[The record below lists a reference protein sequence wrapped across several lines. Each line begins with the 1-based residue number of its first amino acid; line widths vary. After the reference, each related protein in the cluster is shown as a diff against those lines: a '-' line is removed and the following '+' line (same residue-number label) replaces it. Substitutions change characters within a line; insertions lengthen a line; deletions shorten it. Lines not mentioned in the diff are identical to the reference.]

1 MQRIVVGTI
10 TKPQGVKGEL
20 KVLPLTDDVERFEEL
35 KRIYLDGVGYDVT
48 DARIAPNGVFL
59 QLDGVTTVEQAA
71 ALKNCN
77 IEIDRIDAKKLAKG
91 EYFIVD
97 IIGCAVFVGDDKI
110 GVLRD
115 VLQQGSADIYVVAT
129 TDKKVAML
137 PCIKRLVLNVDIA
150 QRKIVLDKTA
160 FEDLVVYED

>member
-77 IEIDRIDAKKLAKG
+77 IEIDRIDA
-91 EYFIVD
+91 
-97 IIGCAVFVGDDKI
+97 
-110 GVLRD
+110 
-115 VLQQGSADIYVVAT
+115 
-129 TDKKVAML
+129 
-137 PCIKRLVLNVDIA
+137 
-150 QRKIVLDKTA
+150 
-160 FEDLVVYED
+160 